1 MDENLTIIKTQLK
14 RARIFIFALALMLA
28 TGFGYSI
35 EKVVLGQTSQQT
47 QLPTPQD
54 LSRTFVGIAKQ
65 VKPAVVNIDTVEE
78 VKRSSSRQE
87 SPVPFFDFGDNSP
100 RRQRGTGSGVIISQ
114 DGYIL
119 TNNHVAGSASKLK
132 VKLTDGR
139 TFTAKLVGADPETDL
154 AVIKIDAQS
163 LPFAKLGDSEKIE
176 QGEWVIALGSPF
188 GLSQTMTAGIV
199 SALGRELGAQA
210 QFTKFIQ
217 TDASINP
224 GNSGGPLVNM
234 NGEVIG
240 INSMIY
246 SRSGAS
252 EGVGFAIPS
261 SLAAKVYGQ
270 LVQNGRVTRAFIGI
284 FPAEITPAI
293 ARSVNFKGTD
303 GALVKDLS
311 KADGPAAKAGIR
323 SGDIITEIDGK
334 TIKSPSHL
342 VETVA
347 DLPIGKSVKV
357 KFVRDGLEQTTNV
370 ILSERP
376 KQGDSAEPEDNGE
389 EGEDDGG
396 KLGISILSITPE
408 VATQLKLKVTH
419 GVVVQSVQADS
430 PAAEAGLRR
439 GDVIHRINGKQITN
453 RQDWFREITALKG
466 DKDLA
471 LQIERGG
478 QFDFVTITLD

>member
-14 RARIFIFALALMLA
+14 RARIIIFALALVLA

-35 EKVVLGQTSQQT
+35 EKVALGQTAQ

-78 VKRSSSRQE
+78 VKRSSSRQD
-87 SPVPFFDFGDNSP
+87 SPAPFFDFGDGGP
-100 RRQRGTGSGVIISQ
+100 RRQKGTGSGVIISA

-139 TFTAKLVGADPETDL
+139 SFTAKLVGADPETDL
-154 AVIKIDAQS
+154 AVIKIDAQD
-163 LPFAKLGDSEKIE
+163 LPFAKLGDSERVE

-240 INSMIY
+240 INAMIY

-252 EGVGFAIPS
+252 EGIGFAIPS
-261 SLAAKVYGQ
+261 SLASKVYSQ

-293 ARSVNFKGTD
+293 ARSVNYKGTE
-303 GALVKDLS
+303 GALVRDLS

-334 TIKSPSHL
+334 AIKSPSHL

-347 DLPIGKSVKV
+347 DLPIGKAVKV
-357 KFVRDGLEQTTNV
+357 KFVRDGVEQTTNV

-376 KQGDSAEPEDNGE
+376 KQGDSTAEPEDNGE

-396 KLGISILSITPE
+396 KLGMSITGMTPE
-408 VATQLKLKVTH
+408 IATQLKLKVTH

-439 GDVIHRINGKQITN
+439 GDVIHRINGKPITS
-453 RQDWFREITALKG
+453 RQDWFREIGALKG
-466 DKDLA
+466 DKEIA